1 MNVNKKLEK
10 LVRPKNEWTPPDIAL
25 FMPKNLLNIENKKAE
40 ELRLKAI
47 KYSFKHHYNNN
58 FFYHHLCREKNVKPS
73 DIKNLSDVV
82 KIPLIPD
89 SFFKDYPNDGK
100 KFLKWLS
107 NISSVKIPLLSFKN
121 SNPSYDEIIKA
132 LDEKGIDIM
141 FTSGTSGR
149 FSFVPRDKISKN
161 RLKYSWLKCLTETLT
176 YYPDSYTILL
186 IPNPFKTHLTLA
198 RAFGLAFE
206 LFEESKVYIAMKE
219 KVITTEFLSMLREA
233 KIGSNRKVKS
243 KIINALGSLSQKRC
257 DLKVIHVLEKLAEKN
272 CKVNI
277 GGPPFWLDRIMSL
290 LEKKKKCMSLADGS
304 QVFTGG
310 GWKIY
315 VDRKTPEKVFMEK
328 LERILGVTKE
338 RYRDCYAM
346 TECTAAFMDCE
357 GHYKHI
363 PNSFL
368 HPLVLDEDL
377 QPLGYNEY
385 GRFAFIDPLANSYP
399 GFIITGDRVKL
410 LEQCPVCDR
419 PGPVLYPEITRCH
432 GSETRGCALIMEEM
446 INGVTG
452 SKKI

>member
-1 MNVNKKLEK
+1 MQIDEK
-10 LVRPKNEWTPPDIAL
+10 LKRLVKPRDTWMPPDAAL
-25 FMPKNLLNIENKKAE
+25 FTPKNLLNIENKKAE
-40 ELRLKAI
+40 KLKFKAI
-47 KYSFKHHYNNN
+47 KYSFTHHYNNN
-58 FFYHHLCREKNVKPS
+58 YFYHQICKEEGIKPD
-73 DIKNLSDVV
+73 DIKNPSDVT

-89 SFFKDYPNDGK
+89 TFFKDYPSDGK
-100 KFLKWLS
+100 KFLKWLRS
-107 NISSVKIPLLSFKN
+107 ISSVKIPSVPLRS
-121 SNPSYDEIIKA
+121 SNPSYDDVISA
-132 LDEKGIDIM
+132 LYKRGIDVM

-149 FSFVPRDKISKN
+149 FSFVPRDRISID
-161 RLKYSWLKCLTETLT
+161 RLKYSWLKCLSETLT

-206 LFEESKVYIAMKE
+206 LFDDSKVHIAMKN
-219 KVITTEFLSMLREA
+219 KIITTKLLSMLRTA
-233 KIGSNRKVKS
+233 KMGADKKIKS
-243 KIINALGSLSQKRC
+243 KIVNAFGTISQKRS
-257 DLKVIHVLEKLAEKN
+257 DLRVINLIEKLSDKG
-272 CKVNI
+272 CKINI
-277 GGPPFWLDRIMSL
+277 AGPPFWLDRIMSL
-290 LEKKKKCMSLADGS
+290 LENNGKHIRLADGS

-315 VDRKTPEKVFMEK
+315 ADRKTPEKVFMEK
-328 LERILGVTKE
+328 LEKTLGITRE

-368 HPLVLDEDL
+368 HPMVLDENL

-410 LEQCPVCDR
+410 LEHCPVCER

-432 GSETRGCALIMEEM
+432 GSEIRGCALIMEEIM
-446 INGVTG
+446 KDL
-452 SKKI
+452 SKE